1 MIANLLH
8 GVGVQMHM
16 RRRTKVLWAGVCVLV
31 ALWLLSY
38 WLPLKWM
45 GSTTEL
51 GIGRGEI
58 WMSVRVEPPASLFPG
73 NKTISDDFDLPGAP
87 ATAPLPPLEM
97 RRIVWAP
104 LWLFPVALVV
114 FVATVRWI
122 TVPPPVFYL
131 PMRICRW
138 LWRSAAALTIG
149 LGLLWWLS
157 LNMSLAW
164 SAKKELV
171 LEVSSGAVVVCWERS
186 PTRLEPGF
194 HVNPARERVH
204 TWFKRQ
210 RTSGYEIV
218 IVPLLLAAIA
228 PASLALGAWGLETI
242 IARGRRGK
250 CITCGYSRTGL
261 NAETPCPECGA
272 LATGKGTAGTPKS
285 SAGARTHDR

>member
-1 MIANLLH
+1 
-8 GVGVQMHM
+8 MHM
-16 RRRTKVLWAGVCVLV
+16 RRGTKVLGAGVCVLL

-38 WLPLKWM
+38 LLPLKWT
-45 GSTTEL
+45 GSATEL

-58 WMSVRVEPPASLFPG
+58 WMSVPVEPASLSPTS
-73 NKTISDDFDLPGAP
+73 KPILDDFYLPGASATNSPTSSTP
-87 ATAPLPPLEM
+87 ANAPPRVM

-114 FVATVRWI
+114 LVATVRWI

-171 LEVSSGAVVVCWERS
+171 IEVSSGAVAVCWDTLPS
-186 PTRLEPGF
+186 RLEPGF
-194 HVNPARERVH
+194 HVNPPRERVH

-210 RTSGYEIV
+210 RTGGYEIV

-228 PASLALGAWGLETI
+228 PGLLAVGAWGLETI
-242 IARGRRGK
+242 IARGRRGM
-250 CITCGYSRTGL
+250 CINCGYSRTGL
-261 NAETPCPECGA
+261 SAEAPCPECGV
-272 LATGKGTAGTPKS
+272 TS
-285 SAGARTHDR
+285 SADVRTHGR